1 MKKWVITAIILFGL
15 FAWAGIREE
24 QAESRAREF
33 CDSIAIGE
41 SFATITEKAISV
53 GEDKLRIINK
63 DSIMVGFT
71 GIPPFSRHTCEVIN
85 NEGLVSDKQYFY
97 ID

>member
-1 MKKWVITAIILFGL
+1 MKWVVTAIILTGL
-15 FAWAGIREE
+15 FAWAGIREDR
-24 QAESRAREF
+24 AENSAREF

-41 SFATITEKAISV
+41 SFAIVTDKAKTA

-63 DSIMVGFT
+63 DSLMIGFT
-71 GIPPFSRHTCEVIN
+71 GIPPFSRHSCEVIN